1 MDPEARAAAAA
12 QAAREAEAAAAK
24 ARAAAA
30 QAQKE
35 AAAARKTAQP
45 DTEWEGG
52 GGGCF
57 GRGSSVLVATDN
69 GFIQKDVF
77 DVKAGDQIA
86 VSNCKVTTGPATA
99 QVACVV
105 QIDEPAGST
114 ICMLPGG
121 LHITASHPIC
131 IDGIWQLPKHH
142 RDATMITNLDRS
154 VVNFVLSVD
163 ARCWDHGQSVLVN
176 GIACA
181 AWGHGLTD
189 EHVAHKFFGT
199 SAVVKSIAKA
209 DAAGFESGHVNL
221 SGFVHDADDHFAL
234 APAPLVNEQL

>member
-1 MDPEARAAAAA
+1 MNHANRHAT
-12 QAAREAEAAAAK
+12 QR
-24 ARAAAA
+24 
-30 QAQKE
+30 
-35 AAAARKTAQP
+35 
-45 DTEWEGG
+45 
-52 GGGCF
+52 GGCF

-69 GFIQKDVF
+69 GFIEKDVF
-77 DVKAGDQIA
+77 EVKAGDQIA
-86 VSNCKVTTGPATA
+86 VSNGKGTTGPATA

-176 GIACA
+176 GVACA

-189 EHVAHKFFGT
+189 EHVAHEFFGT

-209 DAAGFESGHVNL
+209 DAAGFESGHVKL
-221 SGFVHDADDHFAL
+221 SGFVHDADDHCAL